1 MGKARGAPPHGAA
14 PRPPSVA
21 PRARIPPPRKTDILY
36 NLGQRLSARP
46 KIHSPSGTKY
56 TFCAEVRQAG
66 HSGTPTGG
74 RGAPF
79 LLSQQPPFLPHPRKR
94 SHSLVC
100 FRSGPGPGPG
110 RSLRSPARSA
120 LWLAP
125 VALPLHVPMAAALTG
140 PSRPPRSA
148 NIYYPFF
155 KFRLTT
161 ASFYATICLPRR

>member
-46 KIHSPSGTKY
+46 KIHGPSGTKY

-79 LLSQQPPFLPHPRKR
+79 LLSQQPPLLPHPRKR
-94 SHSLVC
+94 SRSLVC
-100 FRSGPGPGPG
+100 FRYGPTPGPG
-110 RSLRSPARSA
+110 RSLALASA
-120 LWLAP
+120 FRA
-125 VALPLHVPMAAALTG
+125 VAGPGGAAASCSYGGST
-140 PSRPPRSA
+140 RRAQPPA
-148 NIYYPFF
+148 KIG
-155 KFRLTT
+155 TT
-161 ASFYATICLPRR
+161 SILFSNFA